1 VARATSERDA
11 AKASGK
17 AEESETRAGSSVERS
32 LEEFIARANAVVPPP
47 AVGSDSS
54 PAGKRRRKESELGPD
69 DRTEIVSRPLPYAP
83 AESRRFVWT
92 MFAVA
97 FAAGAAAVVLA
108 LRLLAPRP
116 APLVAPA
123 PVIPPI
129 VVIPQPT
136 VEVLPEPMTDFP
148 ITVKPTEA
156 AKPEPASSAKKKKK
170 PSDKDGKTPTGLV
183 DPFAE

>member
-1 VARATSERDA
+1 MARATSERDA

-17 AEESETRAGSSVERS
+17 AEESEGRAGSSVERS
-32 LEEFIARANAVVPPP
+32 LEEFIARANAVSPPP
-47 AVGSDSS
+47 A

-83 AESRRFVWT
+83 PESRRYIWT

-108 LRLLAPRP
+108 LRLLAPPP
-116 APLVAPA
+116 APIVAPA

-136 VEVLPEPMTDFP
+136 VELLPEPMTDFP
-148 ITVKPTEA
+148 VTVKPAE
-156 AKPEPASSAKKKKK
+156 AKPEPAPPPKKKQK
-170 PSDKDGKTPTGLV
+170 PSDKGGKEGKTPTGLV